1 MYVLK
6 ALFGHWGNFLK
17 HHFPQDGGGKSSLCI
32 QSTFSTT
39 GALIPVMRLGVV
51 TGCFFS
57 VSVAGLEAQPTGP
70 NAGTA
75 LGSWQELE
83 EICPVLA

>member
-1 MYVLK
+1 
-6 ALFGHWGNFLK
+6 
-17 HHFPQDGGGKSSLCI
+17 
-32 QSTFSTT
+32 
-39 GALIPVMRLGVV
+39 MRLGVV
-51 TGCFFS
+51 IGCFFS